1 MIFVS
6 RKDISR
12 SQGEEKEE
20 REEKSEPRDSNSRFV
35 LRLFIPLLR
44 ISRIGKIVLFN
55 RIARFLTFYNV
66 PCFHIIF
73 QATTSVKSK
82 SRQRLIL
89 LSVQTI
95 NYPSF
100 LDRWKSFL
108 RLFHF
113 FTLVHIRTFTYSY
126 AFQFV
131 SFAFYDFFL
140 LACRKFENSPW
151 YESIQRGWMSP

>member
-66 PCFHIIF
+66 PRFRHLIF

-82 SRQRLIL
+82 SRQRLA
-89 LSVQTI
+89 
-95 NYPSF
+95 
-100 LDRWKSFL
+100 
-108 RLFHF
+108 
-113 FTLVHIRTFTYSY
+113 TL
-126 AFQFV
+126 
-131 SFAFYDFFL
+131 
-140 LACRKFENSPW
+140 CPNN
-151 YESIQRGWMSP
+151 